1 MHTDQLDIML
11 VPKGPLFT
19 EARPVASSASQLA
32 SGASTLPPGSSLPA
46 ASPFLSAA
54 SGSLVVGASTS
65 SSKRRNGRSQP
76 SHLQQPDIISFY
88 ERDRLTGAS
97 HSDTEAPEYA
107 TCPLNPPPSPITD
120 VGRRGRS
127 RQGGKGRQRKRRHRS
142 GGGSGQ
148 RHHHHHHRRY
158 HNVRLVIYTDAP
170 PPTPRTC
177 LSSAEETGGLGSG
190 SPQSSRRSF
199 AYNRPFPPPPSP
211 ENSSD

>member
-19 EARPVASSASQLA
+19 EARPGASSTSQLA
-32 SGASTLPPGSSLPA
+32 SGSTLAAGPA
-46 ASPFLSAA
+46 GPAPSPFLSTA
-54 SGSLVVGASTS
+54 SGSLVLGASAS
-65 SSKRRNGRSQP
+65 SSKRRSGRHPPPQP
-76 SHLQQPDIISFY
+76 PDIISFY

-97 HSDTEAPEYA
+97 HSDTEAPE
-107 TCPLNPPPSPITD
+107 CPLNPPPSPITD
-120 VGRRGRS
+120 VGSRGRA
-127 RQGGKGRQRKRRHRS
+127 RQAGKGRTRKRRHRS
-142 GGGSGQ
+142 GGGSGG

-177 LSSAEETGGLGSG
+177 LSSAEEAGGGGGLGSG